1 MHYLIKTILV
11 IALLLA
17 SCGDNNR
24 SVPEITAEDL
34 TMHISFLASEQLQGR
49 LPGSDGDLAAAE
61 YFRKIEEAGNIS
73 EIMSVSVFAN
83 MIIFLVFNRLD
94 MLRASK
100 GVLGITIIWAFA
112 VFGIKLF

>member
-1 MHYLIKTILV
+1 MRFTQKFNNAVSGVVAGIVVPLIAFLIFYLLTNHGLSIFDYFKKV
-11 IALLLA
+11 
-17 SCGDNNR
+17 
-24 SVPEITAEDL
+24 ED
-34 TMHISFLASEQLQGR
+34 
-49 LPGSDGDLAAAE
+49 
-61 YFRKIEEAGNIS
+61 AGNIS

-83 MIIFLVFNRLD
+83 IIIFLVFNRFD